1 MQQAIS
7 FLVCTINPKI
17 QRLFPDDIIPRISG
31 SAFAA
36 DSRKERSICDDIW
49 VSSMFISTIV
59 APFCFAY
66 TGKRFAGDTASD
78 VPTIIMV
85 SHVLASTIAD
95 SHTSCGNASPNHTTS
110 GRSIFPH
117 LHKGGSTENPLVILS
132 LKSHTVHLM
141 ITILPCNSYTFL
153 LPALWCRPS
162 MFCVRT
168 DTSLYFSSSAMVAC
182 PAFGFAFRMLLLLS
196 SYHSHTSF
204 GSS

>member
-1 MQQAIS
+1 MIS
-7 FLVCTINPKI
+7 
-17 QRLFPDDIIPRISG
+17 RISG

-36 DSRKERSICDDIW
+36 GSRKERSICDDIW
-49 VSSMFISTIV
+49 VCSMFTSTIV

-78 VPTIIMV
+78 VPTIIMA
-85 SHVLASTIAD
+85 SHVLAFSIAA
-95 SHTSCGNASPNHTTS
+95 SHTSCGKASPNHTTS

-117 LHKGGSTENPLVILS
+117 LHMGGSVENGFVILS
-132 LKSHTVHLM
+132 LKSHTVHLIVM
-141 ITILPCNSYTFL
+141 ILPCNSYTFL

-168 DTSLYFSSSAMVAC
+168 DTFLCFSSSAMETC
-182 PAFGFAFRMLLLLS
+182 PGFGLAFRMLLLLS